1 MEVTETYQEGTPV
14 LRLKGRLDAS
24 TAPAFEEKLLSLIE
38 AGHRA
43 LALDF
48 RELDYISSA
57 GLRVL
62 LVGAKKV
69 KPLNGKMVLFALNDH
84 VRQVFEV
91 AGFCSLFMIH
101 PGEEEAVKSLQ

>member
-1 MEVTETYQEGTPV
+1 MEVTETNREGTPI

-24 TAPAFEEKLLSLIE
+24 SAPTFEEKLLSLIE
-38 AGHRA
+38 AGHPT

-48 RELDYISSA
+48 HELDYISSA

-69 KPLNGKMVLFALNDH
+69 KPLNGKVVLFALNEH

-91 AGFCSLFMIH
+91 AGFCSLFLIH
-101 PGEEEAVKSLQ
+101 PGEEDALKSLQ